1 MTREKLPYII
11 NVNGTFIKLFHWA
24 VTYCI
29 KQLKLANPSQ
39 FSPKANKYEGTFSCH
54 TTPFWKKKNTQSCYA
69 AIFFYFITKIIKYIA
84 LN

>member
-54 TTPFWKKKNTQSCYA
+54 TTPF
-69 AIFFYFITKIIKYIA
+69 
-84 LN
+84 